1 MAQIAM
7 MKNKLTGEIK
17 EAPLGFSWTTL
28 LFGVFVPLIRGDFKW
43 FVIFLILA
51 FITAGLVWFVVP
63 FIYNKI
69 YVKELISKGFRPADD
84 MSKNLLRSRGI
95 YVPDENE

>member
-1 MAQIAM
+1 MAQIII

-43 FVIFLILA
+43 FVIFFILA
-51 FITAGLVWFVVP
+51 VITLGLVWFVVP
-63 FIYNKI
+63 FVYNKI
-69 YVKELISKGFRPADD
+69 YVKELIYNGFRPMDD
-84 MSKNLLRSRGI
+84 TSKALLRAKGI
-95 YVPDENE
+95 FVPDD